1 MNMIS
6 KKACLLA
13 GSILLL
19 LTACILIL
27 FLRQHTA
34 QKPDTTYTAYL
45 YQDGQLL
52 QTIPLS
58 QITDSRRF
66 TIRASDGGYNTIEAS
81 GNGISIA
88 EADCPDQ
95 ICVLQGTIRDSLLP
109 ITCLPHRLVIE
120 LKPDDAAVSNISP
133 DAVAY

>member
-1 MNMIS
+1 MNKIS

-13 GSILLL
+13 GGILLL
-19 LTACILIL
+19 LAVCVLVL
-27 FLRQHTA
+27 FLRQHTVR
-34 QKPDTTYTAYL
+34 QPNTPYTAYL

-58 QITDSRRF
+58 QITEPQRF
-66 TIRASDGGYNTIEAS
+66 TVEASGGGYNTIEVS
-81 GNGISIA
+81 VDGISIA

-95 ICVLQGTIRDSLLP
+95 ICVLQGTIRDALLP

-120 LKPDDAAVSNISP
+120 LKPDDSPASGAVP

>member
-1 MNMIS
+1 MIS

-19 LTACILIL
+19 LAACVLVL
-27 FLRQHTA
+27 FLQHTA
-34 QKPDTTYTAYL
+34 QRTDTTYTAYL
-45 YQDGQLL
+45 YQDGQLV

-66 TIRASDGGYNTIEAS
+66 TIRASDGGYNTIEVS
-81 GNGISIA
+81 GDGISIA

-120 LKPDDAAVSNISP
+120 LKPDDTAVSDISP
-133 DAVAY
+133 DAIAY

>member
-19 LTACILIL
+19 LAACVLVL
-27 FLRQHTA
+27 FLQHTA
-34 QKPDTTYTAYL
+34 QRTDTTYTAYL
-45 YQDGQLL
+45 YQDGQLV

-66 TIRASDGGYNTIEAS
+66 TIRASDGGYNTIEVS
-81 GNGISIA
+81 GDGISIA

-95 ICVLQGTIRDSLLP
+95 ICVLQGTIRDSMLP

-120 LKPDDAAVSNISP
+120 LKPDDTAVSDISP
-133 DAVAY
+133 DAIAY

>member
-1 MNMIS
+1 MIS

-19 LTACILIL
+19 LAACVLVL
-27 FLRQHTA
+27 FLQHTA
-34 QKPDTTYTAYL
+34 QRTDTTYTAYL
-45 YQDGQLL
+45 YQDGQLV

-66 TIRASDGGYNTIEAS
+66 TIRASDGGYNTIKVS
-81 GNGISIA
+81 GDGISIA

-120 LKPDDAAVSNISP
+120 LKPDDTAVSDISP
-133 DAVAY
+133 DAIAY

>member
-1 MNMIS
+1 MIS

-19 LTACILIL
+19 LAACVLVL
-27 FLRQHTA
+27 FLQHTA
-34 QKPDTTYTAYL
+34 QRTDTTYTAYL
-45 YQDGQLL
+45 YQDGQLV

-66 TIRASDGGYNTIEAS
+66 TIRASDGGYNTIEVS
-81 GNGISIA
+81 GDGISIA

-95 ICVLQGTIRDSLLP
+95 ICVLQGTIRDSMLP

-120 LKPDDAAVSNISP
+120 LKPDDTAVSDISP
-133 DAVAY
+133 DAIAY